1 MATYKGEYKY
11 ISTGE
16 WEEIALSELS
26 GSMNVKGPVHTVANF
41 IENICGEEVDI
52 IFPVLHGANGEDGAI
67 QGLFELAGIPY
78 VGCNV
83 MSSACGMD
91 KAVSKVIFEQAGLN
105 QGKYIVVKRQD
116 LNNGISKIQEKVN
129 DIIGYP
135 CFVKPAN
142 SGSSVGISK

>member
-1 MATYKGEYKY
+1 MSAQSVLENLDKEKYDILAVGITKKGQWLPYKGEYKY

-105 QGKYIVVKRQD
+105 QGKYIVVKDR
-116 LNNGISKIQEKVN
+116 I
-129 DIIGYP
+129 
-135 CFVKPAN
+135 
-142 SGSSVGISK
+142 